1 VKIRTWNFLKE
12 WYQNCWWSSAQISQ
26 KLSKFNVPKV
36 ILVLVIL
43 MIIKKSFVCS
53 SPSCVVNWQWVY
65 CKTCNLGQH
74 WLIMGQTFMICNPGS
89 SHGSNSY
96 DLYISDWLGLVLHGA
111 CSPLPCPSLWV
122 NHYWLS
128 LFPTSWV
135 KLLLTCT
142 IWMGQISWPCT
153 SLQLCGCP

>member
-53 SPSCVVNWQWVY
+53 SSSCVVNWQWVY

-74 WLIMGQTFMICNPGS
+74 WLIMGQTFMICNQGQVMGQTAMTCTFRIGLVWFFMGHVLHCPVLMGQS
-89 SHGSNSY
+89 LLTVPVSNFVGQTSPNLYHLHGSN
-96 DLYISDWLGLVLHGA
+96 LM
-111 CSPLPCPSLWV
+111 
-122 NHYWLS
+122 
-128 LFPTSWV
+128 T
-135 KLLLTCT
+135 
-142 IWMGQISWPCT
+142 CT
-153 SLQLCGCP
+153 SLQLCGCL